1 MYIFILFYGNFSG
14 TGNRE
19 MDTNRRG
26 QEHKQT
32 WTQMTGTGAQTDRY
46 GETSRH
52 RRTGTQTDRDTDG
65 QGHKGTRTVIRTQT

>member
-1 MYIFILFYGNFSG
+1 
-14 TGNRE
+14 

-46 GETSRH
+46 GETSRQGHRRTGTQTDRDTDGQGH